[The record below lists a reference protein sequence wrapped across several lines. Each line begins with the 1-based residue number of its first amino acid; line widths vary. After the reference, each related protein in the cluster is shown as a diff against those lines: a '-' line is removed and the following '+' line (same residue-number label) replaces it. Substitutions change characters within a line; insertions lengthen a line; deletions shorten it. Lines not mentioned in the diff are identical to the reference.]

1 VPGAMKS
8 VGLAVL
14 LATVAALSCKAA
26 GVVANPDSS
35 PDVTAPEAPSTT
47 PVTEPGVNPANP
59 LPPLTAPVEDI
70 FERKYWYL
78 VLLDAKEVFTS
89 PLRWD
94 SRDWLTLGGMSAGIG
109 VVAVF
114 DQKIE
119 RAIRSGRSD
128 AMTTVLDNVQPLG
141 NEYAIGIVGSFY
153 LAGEV
158 FKDARAKA
166 TALDGIA
173 ASGIASGLIV
183 NSVKYVVGRARPT
196 DGRGA
201 YSFQPF
207 SGKDSFMSG
216 HTTEAFTLASVIS
229 EHYQEP
235 WIEIS
240 AYGLAGTVGYA
251 RLNNNRH
258 WPSDVL
264 AGAVVGT
271 FVGKTVVRFNQEHRK
286 ISIEPI
292 LSADTR
298 GAELALPW

>member
-1 VPGAMKS
+1 MKS

-26 GVVANPDSS
+26 GVGPNPDSS

-183 NSVKYVVGRARPT
+183 NSLKYVVARARPT

-201 YSFQPF
+201 IPPPWRGPNCSTN
-207 SGKDSFMSG
+207 SAHSTVGAESAG
-216 HTTEAFTLASVIS
+216 RAELILASGGDCA
-229 EHYQEP
+229 QG
-235 WIEIS
+235 
-240 AYGLAGTVGYA
+240 GLRNALRV
-251 RLNNNRH
+251 H
-258 WPSDVL
+258 
-264 AGAVVGT
+264 GAIT
-271 FVGKTVVRFNQEHRK
+271 LRSFVGVQRNV
-286 ISIEPI
+286 
-292 LSADTR
+292 L
-298 GAELALPW
+298 